1 MVLSWEKLL
10 SSGNPM
16 GGPAVHQER
25 LSRAREEKD
34 PRFLRKGKR
43 GMPEKPIR
51 LGSGGPENSEGKQRT
66 REDDQ
71 AQ

>member
-1 MVLSWEKLL
+1 MVLFRERLL

-16 GGPAVHQER
+16 GGPVVQQER
-25 LSRAREEKD
+25 LSRGGEEQNPK
-34 PRFLRKGKR
+34 FLRKGKR
-43 GMPEKPIR
+43 GMPVKPIR
-51 LGSGGPENSEGKQRT
+51 LDSRGSENSEGKQSS